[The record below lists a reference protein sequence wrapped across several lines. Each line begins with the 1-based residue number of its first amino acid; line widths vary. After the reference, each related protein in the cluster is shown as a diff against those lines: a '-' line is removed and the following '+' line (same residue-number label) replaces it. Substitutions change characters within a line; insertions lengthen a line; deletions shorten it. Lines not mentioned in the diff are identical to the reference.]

1 MLDLVDELLTRAV
14 ERKTK
19 THESCALGYID
30 KAAGADHAAAET
42 RHVHVAVAIDLA
54 GPHERG
60 VEAAAVVEIKLA
72 GVRDDSRWIRR
83 GAEVAAAAGPAAVGS
98 W

>member
-30 KAAGADHAAAET
+30 KATGADHAAAET
-42 RHVHVAVAIDLA
+42 RHIHVAVAIDLA
-54 GPHERG
+54 SPHEPG
-60 VEAAAVVEIKLA
+60 IETAAVVEIILT
-72 GVRDDSRWIRR
+72 GVRDDRCGIGRD
-83 GAEVAAAAGPAAVGS
+83 AEAAATGGHPTVYT
-98 W
+98 